1 MIYMTWESAL
11 ILPVLHATNCHLMDH
26 ATYYSIP
33 PTRLYIAVDNNIVTP
48 YLFIIIQYESG
59 FVGLG
64 KLGKKVS

>member
-1 MIYMTWESAL
+1 
-11 ILPVLHATNCHLMDH
+11 MDH